1 MVGAKQKVATATRTM
16 SATRRHDV
24 IDVPDNGYT
33 YSSDENESDGGEDG
47 DIPEKDEVEERLE
60 QMLFGDDE
68 GFQSALKS
76 HGRQHHG
83 MDMDLV
89 MAENDEDE
97 TREDEDDEHLD
108 DVADADVG
116 VFFFFFSFSRMG
128 FPLAEP
134 RYMVYG

>member
-1 MVGAKQKVATATRTM
+1 MVGAKQKVATATRTK

-24 IDVPDNGYT
+24 IDVPDNDYT
-33 YSSDENESDGGEDG
+33 SSGDENDNDEDEDA
-47 DIPEKDEVEERLE
+47 DIPEKDEMEEKLE

-76 HGRQHHG
+76 HGRQHQG

-97 TREDEDDEHLD
+97 TREDEDNEHLD

-116 VFFFFFSFSRMG
+116 FSFSRMG
-128 FPLAEP
+128 CSCLREMLLWCMAN
-134 RYMVYG
+134 